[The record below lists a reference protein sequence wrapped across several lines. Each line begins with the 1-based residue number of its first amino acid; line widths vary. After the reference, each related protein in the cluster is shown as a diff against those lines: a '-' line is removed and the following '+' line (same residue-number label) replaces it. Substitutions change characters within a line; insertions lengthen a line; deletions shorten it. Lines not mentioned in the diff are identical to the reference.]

1 MTNQKTKFNF
11 RVESLTKRPQ
21 SDKISSG
28 AFGERVKSSKEIK
41 FLKKIK
47 SKDLAGQRVIVR
59 ADFNVPIVGGKVA
72 ESFRLEST
80 LPTLKYLSGKRAKVM
95 VISHLGD
102 KKGSLLPV
110 VRELEKHMVVGFAK
124 NIAQAEAM
132 MKNLKEGGI
141 FVLENLRNFP
151 GEEKNDKKFAEKLAS
166 LGDIYINDAFSAS
179 HRNHASIVGL
189 PKLLP
194 SFAGLLFE
202 SEWKN
207 LSKVLSPKKPFAV
220 ILGGAKFSTKLPL
233 LKKLLKKA
241 DFVFVGGALAHNF
254 YREMGFEIGRSL
266 VDKNIK
272 GLKPLL
278 KSDKLNLPTDV
289 IVLSPT
295 GRNTKRPGEIKKN
308 ENILDLGPESV
319 ASIAEGVKKAKTILW
334 NGPLGNFEK
343 GFSLGTTEVAKVVA
357 RSSGLS
363 VVGGGDTVSA
373 IKGAKLTGKFGF
385 VSTAGGAMIEFLTK
399 GDLSGIKALKR

>member
-1 MTNQKTKFNF
+1 MKDLQFF
-11 RVESLTKRPQ
+11 
-21 SDKISSG
+21 
-28 AFGERVKSSKEIK
+28 
-41 FLKKIK
+41 KKIK
-47 SKDLAGQRVIVR
+47 SKDLVGKRVIVR
-59 ADFNVPIVGGKVA
+59 ADFNVPMSAGKVTDG
-72 ESFRLEST
+72 FRLESA
-80 LPTLKYLSGKRAKVM
+80 LPTLRYLSGQRAKVM
-95 VISHLGD
+95 VISHMGD
-102 KKGSLLPV
+102 KKASLLPV
-110 VRELEKHMVVGFAK
+110 VRELEKHLVVGFAK
-124 NIAQAEAM
+124 NLSQAEAM

-151 GEEKNDKKFAEKLAS
+151 GEEKNDKKFAEKLAG

-207 LSKVLSPKKPFAV
+207 LSKILSPQKPLAV

-233 LKKLLKKA
+233 LKKFLQKA

-254 YREMGFEIGRSL
+254 YREMGFETGRSL
-266 VDKNIK
+266 VDKSVT
-272 GLKPLL
+272 GLKPFL

-289 IVLSPT
+289 VVLSPM
-295 GRNTKRPGEIKKN
+295 GRNTKRPGELKKN

-319 ASIAEGVKKAKTILW
+319 ATIAEGVKKAKTILW

-343 GFSLGTTEVAKVVA
+343 GFSSGTVEVAKVIA
-357 RSSGLS
+357 RAKGASI
-363 VVGGGDTVSA
+363 VGGGDTVA
-373 IKGAKLTGKFGF
+373 TIREAKLSDKFSF

-399 GDLSGIKALKR
+399 GDLVGIKALRK